1 MNYDKLIY
9 ESRPVKFN
17 DYMSNKYDIVHNE
30 LYKDALCSYL
40 NYSIYS
46 LLVEKVL
53 YKLISKFNNFI
64 TQYNDVDQFL
74 NFDNI
79 HLEDEFKITEYE
91 NITEDMIKFPNI
103 IYNDTNKP
111 FINALIDSIWTD
123 NNCTPICDAFKELDM
138 TEDEQ
143 NEYITFIIFNIL
155 VLLHTC
161 KLNISNIV
169 HATNI
174 SDFIIRYNNS
184 IYVIDEEG
192 QNFISEE
199 DSNSNDEFDEAIF
212 IYEDMIMDNYH
223 IGYTKS
229 GKWLLDIDPSIDISS
244 VFDDL
249 QLAMN
254 KTNDTLVYIVTSNMV
269 DRFLQKHKI
278 IENKNSE
285 YWKPSSI
292 IIYSTTYPYSK
303 KSIDLT
309 PWWNLNQKY
318 DNLNLTDIKIIDE
331 QIKDSQIEDIDY
343 VRGKVKIY
351 SKLNDIHYSADFNYV
366 KEDTAVNDDI
376 MSKTFVNKIKNL

>member
-1 MNYDKLIY
+1 
-9 ESRPVKFN
+9 
-17 DYMSNKYDIVHNE
+17 
-30 LYKDALCSYL
+30 
-40 NYSIYS
+40 
-46 LLVEKVL
+46 
-53 YKLISKFNNFI
+53 
-64 TQYNDVDQFL
+64 
-74 NFDNI
+74 
-79 HLEDEFKITEYE
+79 
-91 NITEDMIKFPNI
+91 
-103 IYNDTNKP
+103 
-111 FINALIDSIWTD
+111 
-123 NNCTPICDAFKELDM
+123 M

-199 DSNSNDEFDEAIF
+199 DSNINDEFDEAIF

-366 KEDTAVNDDI
+366 KEDTAVDDDI